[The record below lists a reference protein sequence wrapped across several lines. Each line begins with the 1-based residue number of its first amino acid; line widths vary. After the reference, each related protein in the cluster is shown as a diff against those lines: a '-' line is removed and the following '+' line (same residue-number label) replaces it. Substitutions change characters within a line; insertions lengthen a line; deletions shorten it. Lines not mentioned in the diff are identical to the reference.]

1 MQQHD
6 LDYQKDVDSFL
17 HNNRFPGYNIAS
29 TGSIQESEDSKN
41 FYANLDFLREHD
53 LANLINHADM
63 PEFMAK
69 ALKQMPAITPINT
82 LQVIREYGAD
92 KIQAAIYHKR
102 HWRLLNTDIMKLI
115 EEKREFKYL
124 CKIPKSYI
132 ADEFN
137 LTGLHQQIQNFSTL
151 HKLLLGTYHLSNFS
165 YKSLKKLSG
174 LNSSTLKRKRMKTP
188 QVTES
193 EDTEG
198 SDSDDDRD
206 MYDEDG
212 EPYDTEPEIKLYHLE
227 MILHRAFTA
236 YGAIHARYVI
246 TKDGL
251 DQIAEKYDS
260 KTYGPCARYYCSEV
274 QLLPCGV
281 DDFPNHHICKLY
293 CPSCLDLYEI
303 SPNLMPILDGS
314 FFGRSFIGIFL
325 NAFTEL
331 DKYVAKKKLG
341 IISESLRQKQHILE
355 ADKDHFIAYD
365 DVMFGKP
372 GLKHTLQNF
381 QYEPKVFGFR
391 INQNS
396 EVGPKMKWLRHWP
409 VSDVQKREF
418 ELCEKGIPELNQAEE
433 ELRNK
438 KENEDDKIDIVEEN
452 KAL

>member
-1 MQQHD
+1 MD
-6 LDYQKDVDSFL
+6 SSEFEYQ
-17 HNNRFPGYNIAS
+17 NNSSDFIAS
-29 TGSIQESEDSKN
+29 SEFSNFNSSTPGSIQESEDNKN
-41 FYANLDFLREHD
+41 FYANLAYLLQEDQV
-53 LANLINHADM
+53 NLINNADL
-63 PEFMAK
+63 PNFLVSKIEELPKKTAANIK
-69 ALKQMPAITPINT
+69 RLIHDIGVN
-82 LQVIREYGAD
+82 
-92 KIQAAIYHKR
+92 KIQSAIYHKR
-102 HWRLLNTDIMKLI
+102 HWRLLNTNIMKLI

-151 HKLLLGTYHLSNFS
+151 HKLLLGNYHLSNFS
-165 YKSLKKLSG
+165 NKSLKKLSG
-174 LNSSTLKRKRMKTP
+174 LNSSTLKRKRMKQ
-188 QVTES
+188 QVVDS
-193 EDTEG
+193 EELED
-198 SDSDDDRD
+198 SDSDSDHE
-206 MYDEDG
+206 YDETD
-212 EPYDTEPEIKLYHLE
+212 PEIKLYHLE
-227 MILHRAFTA
+227 MILHRAYNA

-260 KTYGPCARYYCSEV
+260 KIYGPCSRYYCSEV
-274 QLLPCGV
+274 QLLPCGIN
-281 DDFPNHHICKLY
+281 DFPNHHICKLY

-341 IISESLRQKQHILE
+341 IISESLRQKQNILNSN
-355 ADKDHFIAYD
+355 KDHFIAYD
-365 DVMFGKP
+365 DVMYGKP

-409 VSDVQKREF
+409 VSDIQKREF
-418 ELCEKGIPELNQAEE
+418 ELCEKGIPELHQAEE
-433 ELRNK
+433 EINNK
-438 KENEDDKIDIVEEN
+438 KNQEDENIDIVEEN
-452 KAL
+452 EVL

>member
-1 MQQHD
+1 MD
-6 LDYQKDVDSFL
+6 SSELEYQNNSSDFL
-17 HNNRFPGYNIAS
+17 APNEYRNFNAS
-29 TGSIQESEDSKN
+29 TPGSIQESEDNKN
-41 FYANLDFLREHD
+41 FYANLTYLLQEDQI
-53 LANLINHADM
+53 NLINNEDLPNFLASKI
-63 PEFMAK
+63 E
-69 ALKQMPAITPINT
+69 ALPKKNATSIKSLVQDIGIN
-82 LQVIREYGAD
+82 
-92 KIQAAIYHKR
+92 KIQSAIYHKR
-102 HWRLLNTDIMKLI
+102 HWRLMNTNLMKLI

-137 LTGLHQQIQNFSTL
+137 LTGLNQQIQNFSTL
-151 HKLLLGTYHLSNFS
+151 HKLLLGNYHLSNFS
-165 YKSLKKLSG
+165 NKSLKKLSG
-174 LNSSTLKRKRMKTP
+174 LNSSTLKRKRMN
-188 QVTES
+188 QQAMEN
-193 EDTEG
+193 EDD
-198 SDSDDDRD
+198 SDSDSDHE
-206 MYDEDG
+206 YDEA
-212 EPYDTEPEIKLYHLE
+212 EPEIKLYHLE

-260 KTYGPCARYYCSEV
+260 KTYGPCPRYYCSEV

-331 DKYVAKKKLG
+331 DKYVAKKKMG
-341 IISESLRQKQHILE
+341 IISESLRQKENILKANE
-355 ADKDHFIAYD
+355 NHFIAYD

-433 ELRNK
+433 EIRNK
-438 KENEDDKIDIVEEN
+438 NNDDDNIDIVEEHDN
-452 KAL
+452 L